1 MFDSLK
7 LSTSSMILIGLFV
20 LILVIALLGYMET
33 SKIQSRLEK
42 ISYQMTKQQNKCGAG
57 RSPIASGNSSNP
69 SNQSRDSVERFMQRQ
84 EEQPHE
90 EQEEQEEQQEQD
102 EEEEQ
107 EQEQNNN
114 VQLSESQQEFSSEV
128 PEDQSAFSLGAIFNN
143 LDPSGTDQ
151 IEELDDDELD
161 KIASD
166 SEYSDEDD
174 YSSGSGSGSG
184 SEEPEDPKLKKEL
197 EKNLKKISSEQ
208 DIESLSL
215 VQLRELCIDNKI
227 SKHGNKQALINKLLK
242 L

>member
-42 ISYQMTKQQNKCGAG
+42 ISYQMTKQQDKCRAL
-57 RSPIASGNSSNP
+57 SVPIASSNS

-84 EEQPHE
+84 QEEQPDEQDEQEEQPDE
-90 EQEEQEEQQEQD
+90 EQEEQEEQ
-102 EEEEQ
+102 
-107 EQEQNNN
+107 NNN
-114 VQLSESQQEFSSEV
+114 VHLSESQQEFSSEV
-128 PEDQSAFSLGAIFNN
+128 PEAQSAFSLGAIFNN

-174 YSSGSGSGSG
+174 YSSGSGS
-184 SEEPEDPKLKKEL
+184 EEQEDPKLKKEL
-197 EKNLKKISSEQ
+197 EKNLKKYSEQ
-208 DIESLSL
+208 DIELLSL
-215 VQLRELCIDNKI
+215 VNLRELCIDNKI

>member
-42 ISYQMTKQQNKCGAG
+42 ISYQMTKQQDKCRAL
-57 RSPIASGNSSNP
+57 SVPIASSNS

-84 EEQPHE
+84 QEEQPDEQDEQEEQPDE
-90 EQEEQEEQQEQD
+90 EQEEQEEQ
-102 EEEEQ
+102 
-107 EQEQNNN
+107 NNN
-114 VQLSESQQEFSSEV
+114 VHLSESQQEFSSEV
-128 PEDQSAFSLGAIFNN
+128 PEAQSAFSLGAIFNN

-174 YSSGSGSGSG
+174 YSSGSGSGS
-184 SEEPEDPKLKKEL
+184 EEQEDPKLKKEL
-197 EKNLKKISSEQ
+197 EKNLKKYSEQ
-208 DIESLSL
+208 DIELLSL
-215 VQLRELCIDNKI
+215 VNLRELCIDNKI

>member
-42 ISYQMTKQQNKCGAG
+42 ISYQMTKQQDKCRAL
-57 RSPIASGNSSNP
+57 SVPIASSNP

-84 EEQPHE
+84 QEEQPDEQDEQEEQPDE
-90 EQEEQEEQQEQD
+90 EQEEQEEQ
-102 EEEEQ
+102 
-107 EQEQNNN
+107 NNN
-114 VQLSESQQEFSSEV
+114 VHLSESQQEFSSEV
-128 PEDQSAFSLGAIFNN
+128 PEAQSAFSLGAIFNN

-174 YSSGSGSGSG
+174 YSSGSGS
-184 SEEPEDPKLKKEL
+184 EEQEDPKLKKEL
-197 EKNLKKISSEQ
+197 EKNLKKYSEQ
-208 DIESLSL
+208 DIELLSL
-215 VQLRELCIDNKI
+215 VNLRELCIDNKI

>member
-42 ISYQMTKQQNKCGAG
+42 ISYQMTKQQDKCRETP
-57 RSPIASGNSSNP
+57 RSPIASSNP

-84 EEQPHE
+84 QEEPEEPEDQEQEEPEDE
-90 EQEEQEEQQEQD
+90 EQEE
-102 EEEEQ
+102 
-107 EQEQNNN
+107 EQNNN
-114 VQLSESQQEFSSEV
+114 VHLSESQQEFSSEV

-143 LDPSGTDQ
+143 LDPSGTGQ

-174 YSSGSGSGSG
+174 YSSGSG

-215 VQLRELCIDNKI
+215 VKLRELCIDNKI

>member
-42 ISYQMTKQQNKCGAG
+42 ISYQMTKQQDKCRAL
-57 RSPIASGNSSNP
+57 SVPIASSNS

-84 EEQPHE
+84 QEEQPDEQDEQEEQPDE
-90 EQEEQEEQQEQD
+90 EQEEQEEQ
-102 EEEEQ
+102 
-107 EQEQNNN
+107 NNN
-114 VQLSESQQEFSSEV
+114 VHLSESQQEFSSEV
-128 PEDQSAFSLGAIFNN
+128 PEAQSAFSLGAIFNN

-151 IEELDDDELD
+151 IE
-161 KIASD
+161 
-166 SEYSDEDD
+166 DD
-174 YSSGSGSGSG
+174 YSSGSGS
-184 SEEPEDPKLKKEL
+184 EEQEDPKLKKEL
-197 EKNLKKISSEQ
+197 EKNLKKYSEQ
-208 DIESLSL
+208 DIELLSL
-215 VQLRELCIDNKI
+215 VNLRELCIDNKI

>member
-42 ISYQMTKQQNKCGAG
+42 ISYQMTKQQNKCGAA
-57 RSPIASGNSSNP
+57 RSPIASSNP
-69 SNQSRDSVERFMQRQ
+69 SNQSRDSVDRFMQRQ
-84 EEQPHE
+84 EEQPLEEQEQEE
-90 EQEEQEEQQEQD
+90 EQEEEQ
-102 EEEEQ
+102 EQ

-143 LDPSGTDQ
+143 LDATGTGQ

-174 YSSGSGSGSG
+174 YSSGSEEQED
-184 SEEPEDPKLKKEL
+184 SELKKEL
-197 EKNLKKISSEQ
+197 DKNLKKISSEQ

-215 VQLRELCIDNKI
+215 VKLRELCIDNKI

>member
-1 MFDSLK
+1 
-7 LSTSSMILIGLFV
+7 MILIGLFV
-20 LILVIALLGYMET
+20 LILVIALLGYMEV
-33 SKIQSRLEK
+33 SKIQSKLEK
-42 ISYQMTKQQNKCGAG
+42 ISYQITKQKNNCHA
-57 RSPIASGNSSNP
+57 IAPSAPSNSSN
-69 SNQSRDSVERFMQRQ
+69 QARDSVERFMQRQ
-84 EEQPHE
+84 EQQE
-90 EQEEQEEQQEQD
+90 EQEEQEEP
-102 EEEEQ
+102 EEQ
-107 EQEQNNN
+107 EEQTH
-114 VQLSESQQEFSSEV
+114 LSESQQEFSSEV

-143 LDPSGTDQ
+143 LDPSGTGQ

-174 YSSGSGSGSG
+174 YSSGSG

-215 VQLRELCIDNKI
+215 VKLRELCIDNNI

>member
-42 ISYQMTKQQNKCGAG
+42 ISYQMTKQQEKCGAG
-57 RSPIASGNSSNP
+57 RLPIAPSAPSAPSNSSN
-69 SNQSRDSVERFMQRQ
+69 QARDSVERFMQRQ
-84 EEQPHE
+84 EQQE
-90 EQEEQEEQQEQD
+90 EQEEQEEP
-102 EEEEQ
+102 EEQ
-107 EQEQNNN
+107 EEQTH
-114 VQLSESQQEFSSEV
+114 LSESQQEFSSEV

-143 LDPSGTDQ
+143 LDPSGTGQ

>member
-42 ISYQMTKQQNKCGAG
+42 ISYQMTKQQDKCRAL
-57 RSPIASGNSSNP
+57 SVPIASSNS

-84 EEQPHE
+84 QEEQPDEQDEQEEQPDE
-90 EQEEQEEQQEQD
+90 EQEEQ
-102 EEEEQ
+102 
-107 EQEQNNN
+107 NNN
-114 VQLSESQQEFSSEV
+114 VHLSESQQEFSSEV
-128 PEDQSAFSLGAIFNN
+128 PEAQSAFSLGAIFNN

-174 YSSGSGSGSG
+174 YSSGSGS
-184 SEEPEDPKLKKEL
+184 EEQEDPKLKKEL
-197 EKNLKKISSEQ
+197 EKNLKKYSEQ
-208 DIESLSL
+208 DIELLSL
-215 VQLRELCIDNKI
+215 VNLRELCIDNKI

>member
-1 MFDSLK
+1 
-7 LSTSSMILIGLFV
+7 MILIGLFV

-57 RSPIASGNSSNP
+57 RSPIASSNSSNP

-128 PEDQSAFSLGAIFNN
+128 PEAQSAFSLGAIFNN
-143 LDPSGTDQ
+143 LDATGTGQ

-166 SEYSDEDD
+166 SEYSEDD
-174 YSSGSGSGSG
+174 YSSGSGS
-184 SEEPEDPKLKKEL
+184 EEQEDPKLKKEL

-215 VQLRELCIDNKI
+215 VKLRELCIDNNI